1 MRDKIWYEMMHVKYG
16 DTYLA
21 YYLFRQKTK
30 KKWFKILTL
39 VFSASGVLG
48 WKFWE
53 GFPVIACVL
62 ISVIQLFNLVENHV
76 IISEKETEKVSTL
89 RNKYVLYFNRLE
101 KLWIDFDE
109 NRLNEQET
117 TEQFYQ
123 LRGLGLDIEALDNEL
138 HIGKFKK
145 LCQKA
150 DLDTRYY
157 FVQYH
162 S

>member
-1 MRDKIWYEMMHVKYG
+1 MRDKIWYEMTHIKYG

-21 YYLFRQKTK
+21 YYLFRQKTI

-48 WKFWE
+48 WKFWD
-53 GFPVIACVL
+53 GFPVIACIL
-62 ISVIQLFNLVENHV
+62 ISVLQLFNLVENQI
-76 IISEKETEKVSTL
+76 IISEKESEKISNL
-89 RNKYVLYFNRLE
+89 RNKYVSYFNSLE
-101 KLWIDFDE
+101 KLWIDFDAD
-109 NRLNEQET
+109 RLNEQEA

-123 LRGLGLDIEALDNEL
+123 LRQVGLEIEALDNEL
-138 HIGKFKK
+138 HIRKIKK

-150 DLDTRYY
+150 DLETRDYII
-157 FVQYH
+157 QYH